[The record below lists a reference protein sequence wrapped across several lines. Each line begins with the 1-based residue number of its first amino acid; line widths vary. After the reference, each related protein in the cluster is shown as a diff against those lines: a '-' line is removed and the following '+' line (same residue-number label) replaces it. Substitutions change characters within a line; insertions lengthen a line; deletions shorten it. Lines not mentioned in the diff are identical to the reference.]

1 MKHSNGI
8 AGSLRAALAAAVLIG
23 AVGGMF
29 GASEPAYAQFSESYK
44 FLEAVRKK
52 EGQKVTDALN
62 EPGSQ
67 IVNTRDVTTGESGLH
82 IVTAR
87 RDLTWMQFL
96 VGHGANV
103 NARDARGTTPLVL
116 AANLSF
122 LEGVDYLIASGA
134 KVDEPK
140 PAEQIAAPE
149 VETLQ
154 VSEPPLVRLAKAE
167 APLPEGCRG
176 SHVGGAPGSGPT
188 CDTSVLMSA
197 EGSGVWSEPPP
208 RSPERAGVTLDV
220 YVCNYSTDNSD
231 KATQLLNSLV
241 RLFDPDEANRQSLER
256 GQLGVVAS

>member
-1 MKHSNGI
+1 MVRAMCTRDQNRNGASGMKHSNGI
-8 AGSLRAALAAAVLIG
+8 AGSLRAGLAAAVLIG

-29 GASEPAYAQFSESYK
+29 GAGEPAYAQFSESYK

-134 KVDEPK
+134 KVDEPNNTG
-140 PAEQIAAPE
+140 
-149 VETLQ
+149 ETPLITA
-154 VSEPPLVRLAKAE
+154 VHRRDLALVRALLKAGANPDRPDNSGRSARDYAMLEGKDSSVANEITNAAK
-167 APLPEGCRG
+167 
-176 SHVGGAPGSGPT
+176 GGAGGQKKTYGP
-188 CDTSVLMSA
+188 S
-197 EGSGVWSEPPP
+197 
-208 RSPERAGVTLDV
+208 
-220 YVCNYSTDNSD
+220 
-231 KATQLLNSLV
+231 
-241 RLFDPDEANRQSLER
+241 F
-256 GQLGVVAS
+256 